1 MSIPS
6 CSSQSPRPPQPTA
19 ARRIH
24 IAQPK
29 WSSGPPQPLAQP
41 QPAPAPAAA
50 AAAARASS
58 RSRSRSRPAGYL
70 NTIQAS
76 NISVRIRQLY
86 QRMQELESEVETQR
100 TRIHVLENQLAIH
113 VLEDLQFTLRCE
125 V

>member
-41 QPAPAPAAA
+41 QPAPAAA

-58 RSRSRSRPAGYL
+58 RSRSRSRRADYL

-76 NISVRIRQLY
+76 NTSVRIRQLY

-113 VLEDLQFTLRCE
+113 VLEDLQFTLRWE

>member
-1 MSIPS
+1 MELP
-6 CSSQSPRPPQPTA
+6 
-19 ARRIH
+19 
-24 IAQPK
+24 QPK
-29 WSSGPPQPLAQP
+29 WSSRPPQPLAQP

-50 AAAARASS
+50 AAAARPSS

-70 NTIQAS
+70 NTLQAS
-76 NISVRIRQLY
+76 YTSVRIRQLY

-113 VLEDLQFTLRCE
+113 VLEDVQFTLRCE

>member
-6 CSSQSPRPPQPTA
+6 CSSQSPRPPQPAA

-24 IAQPK
+24 IPQPK

-41 QPAPAPAAA
+41 QPAPAAA

-58 RSRSRSRPAGYL
+58 RSRSRSRPADYL

-76 NISVRIRQLY
+76 NTSVRIRQLY

-113 VLEDLQFTLRCE
+113 VLEDLQFTLRWE

>member
-19 ARRIH
+19 APRIH

-50 AAAARASS
+50 AARASS
-58 RSRSRSRPAGYL
+58 RSRSRSRPADYL

-76 NISVRIRQLY
+76 NTSVRIRQLY

-113 VLEDLQFTLRCE
+113 VLEDLQFTLCWE